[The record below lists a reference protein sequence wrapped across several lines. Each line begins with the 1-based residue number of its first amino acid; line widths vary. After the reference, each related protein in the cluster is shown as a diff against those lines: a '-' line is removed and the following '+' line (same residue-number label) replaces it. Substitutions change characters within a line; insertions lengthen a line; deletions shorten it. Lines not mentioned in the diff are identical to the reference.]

1 MCGIAG
7 IINKNLSFVKEE
19 DIKKMTDVISHR
31 GPDGEGHFV
40 YKNIAFGHR
49 RLAVL
54 DLSEFGHQPMVN
66 DDYALV
72 FNGEIYN
79 YIEIKEK
86 LIKLG
91 YIFNTNSDTEVV
103 IKAFKEWGDKCVE
116 EFNGMWSFAIYDKT
130 KNTTFISR
138 DRFGIKP
145 FYYFNNN
152 KSFYFGSEIKQILT
166 FMENPKVD
174 KQVLYDFLYLGYQ
187 HYDKNTFFEDIKNL
201 RPGHNLYYDHDTNN
215 IEIKKYYN
223 LKKEDKI
230 YNTLEESVEAYKT
243 KFNDSINFR
252 LRSDVKVGTCLSGGL
267 DSSYVAKIAS
277 EKYKN
282 EDKFTAITAKSI
294 DVRNDE
300 SHYAKI
306 VADIYNLNWKITEP
320 SKADFFNAIDDI
332 IYNQE
337 EPFGSPSIIMQ
348 YFVMKKAKEEGCIVM
363 LDGQGGDETL
373 LGYERYYI
381 PYLNSIKNPIKRI
394 SEFRKLSKNS
404 KLSLKQLL
412 SYYLYFGIPKLR
424 EYYLIKR
431 NNYILDKNKIYFNKR
446 LVSEFT
452 KSSKDLF
459 SLQEKELLELQL
471 EKLLKFEDRNSM
483 AHSIEARVPFLDY
496 RLVECAL
503 AIPAKFKIKDGW
515 SKYIL
520 RKCYGEDAPK
530 EIVWR
535 KNKFGFEAP
544 SKKWMSDKSF
554 FLKTINDS
562 EFLKQVIKKD
572 SALDNLEEN
581 TLWKLFN
588 IAKWAE
594 KFNVSY

>member
-7 IINKNLSFVKEE
+7 IINKNASFVNSK
-19 DIKKMTDVISHR
+19 DIKKMTDIISHR

-40 YKNIAFGHR
+40 YKNIALGHR
-49 RLAVL
+49 RLAIL
-54 DLSEFGHQPMVN
+54 DLSPSGHQPMVN
-66 DDYALV
+66 DDYVLV

-86 LIKLG
+86 LKNIG
-91 YIFNTNSDTEVV
+91 YVFNTNSDTEVAL
-103 IKAFKEWGDKCVE
+103 KAFQEWGDKCVE
-116 EFNGMWSFAIYDKT
+116 EFNGMWSFAIYDK
-130 KNTTFISR
+130 KHNKTFISR

-145 FYYFNNN
+145 FYYFNDD
-152 KSFYFGSEIKQILT
+152 KTFYFGSEIKQILT
-166 FMENPKVD
+166 FVENPKVNR
-174 KQVLYDFLYLGYQ
+174 QVLYDFLYLSYQ
-187 HYDKNTFFEDIKNL
+187 HYDENTFFENIKSL
-201 RPGHNLYYDHDTNN
+201 RAGHNLYYNHETNK
-215 IEIKKYYN
+215 IEIKKYYT
-223 LKKEDKI
+223 LKKEDNT
-230 YNTLEESVEAYKT
+230 YNSLEESVESYKT
-243 KFNDSINFR
+243 KFNNSINLR

-267 DSSYVAKIAS
+267 DSSYVAKTAS
-277 EKYKN
+277 EKYIN

-294 DVRNDE
+294 DAKNDE

-306 VADIYNLNWKITEP
+306 VADVYNLNWKITEP
-320 SKADFFNAIDDI
+320 SNTDFFNALDDI

-424 EYYLIKR
+424 EYFLIKK
-431 NNYILDKNKIYFNKR
+431 NNYILDKNKKYFNKK
-446 LVSEFT
+446 LVSEFK

-459 SLQEKELLELQL
+459 ALQEKELLELQL

-496 RLVECAL
+496 KLVECAL

-520 RKCYGEDAPK
+520 RKSYGENAPK

-544 SKKWMSDKSF
+544 SKKWMSDKSLF
-554 FLKTINDS
+554 FKTIKQS
-562 EFLKQVIKKD
+562 EFLNHVIKKD
-572 SALDNLEEN
+572 SALDDLEEN